1 MIFIIRRRMYEERT
15 YRNSVKTDDLVNF
28 EVIVKETDLLIRA
41 ERELSK
47 EARESILKYRNQ
59 VETYIAV
66 HPEFV
71 KSLVPLDEDIHA
83 PEIVREMIRT
93 SALCHVGPM
102 AAVAGAMAE
111 FVSRDLLK
119 GTNQVIVENG
129 GDIYLATSR
138 ERVIGI
144 YAGTSPLSMKVG
156 ITISPEDSP
165 LGICTSSGTVGPSLS
180 FGRADAVCILS
191 KSAALADAAATAV
204 GNQVREKKD
213 IEQGLE
219 IGQGIEGVL
228 GTLVIVEDRMGAWG
242 KVKLTR
248 L

>member
-41 ERELSK
+41 ERDLSR

-59 VETYIAV
+59 LETYIAV
-66 HPEFV
+66 HPDFV
-71 KSLVPLDEDIHA
+71 KSLVPLDEDPHA
-83 PEIVREMIRT
+83 PGIVREMIRT

-119 GTNQVIVENG
+119 TTNQVIVENG

-138 ERVIGI
+138 ERLIGI

-156 ITISPEDSP
+156 ITLSPEDSP

-204 GNQVREKKD
+204 GNQVREKRD
-213 IEQGLE
+213 IQRGLE
-219 IGQGIEGVL
+219 VGQGIEGVL